1 MEALAA
7 GKPVVAFRGGDVV
20 EHIEEGKSGIFFEHQ
35 TVADIMTAVKKLDS
49 LDYDPEY
56 NREKARKFDKSVFKA
71 KIKEYIS
78 SEYMDFKNRLAG

>member
-1 MEALAA
+1 
-7 GKPVVAFRGGDVV
+7 
-20 EHIEEGKSGIFFEHQ
+20 
-35 TVADIMTAVKKLDS
+35 VKKLDS